1 MSLNA
6 IKGCFAKQLPNMGGP
21 YIARLVF
28 DLGAESVYIIHKG
41 VIMGAISSRLFV
53 EQGFIEIV
61 FCAVDSSLQEGGYGR
76 LLMDFLKGVVQAR
89 GIHDILTCADNEAV
103 GYFKKQGFNEKEI
116 RMEPS
121 RWVGYIKDYDQV
133 TLVHCL
139 IHPEIDYLNFQKTV
153 LARQL
158 ANLADRTGIQIS
170 KPIPEFAEEQPSLP
184 HAVYHVSLPLP
195 LILRRRAPAL
205 RSAGILRLLN
215 GYDDRCRIL
224 REKFIRILEA
234 LKSDPKN
241 ADIFMRPVTEE
252 IAPNYFDVIQSPMD
266 LWSIENRLKRYDDYY
281 KRPEIFA
288 IDVAL
293 MCDNAKHFNPPDSQ
307 FYRHAIELFKKF
319 KRLYAAKCPDS
330 EFAEV

>member
-1 MSLNA
+1 
-6 IKGCFAKQLPNMGGP
+6 MGGP
-21 YIARLVF
+21 YITRLVF
-28 DLGAESVYIIHKG
+28 DFEAESVFILHKG

-76 LLMDFLKGVVQAR
+76 LLMGFLKSVIQAR
-89 GIHDILTCADNEAV
+89 GIHDVLTCADNEAV
-103 GYFKKQGFNEKEI
+103 GYFKKQGFSDKEI

-139 IHPEIDYLNFQKTV
+139 IHPEIDYLNFQETV
-153 LARQL
+153 LAKQL
-158 ANLADRTGIQIS
+158 ANLAQTTGIRIS

-205 RSAGILRLLN
+205 RSAGILQLLN

-224 REKFIRILEA
+224 REKCVRILEV

-241 ADIFMRPVTEE
+241 ADIFIRPVTEE
-252 IAPNYFDVIQSPMD
+252 IAPDYFEVIQSPMD

-293 MCDNAKHFNPPDSQ
+293 MCENAKQFNPPDSS
-307 FYRHAIELFKKF
+307 FYRNAIELFRKF
-319 KRLYAAKCPDS
+319 KRLYAE
-330 EFAEV
+330 EFPHAQLGEV

>member
-1 MSLNA
+1 
-6 IKGCFAKQLPNMGGP
+6 MGGP
-21 YIARLVF
+21 YITRLVF
-28 DLGAESVYIIHKG
+28 DLEAESVYIFHKG
-41 VIMGAISSRLFV
+41 IIMGAISSRLFI

-76 LLMDFLKGVVQAR
+76 LLMGFLKSVIQAR
-89 GIHDILTCADNEAV
+89 GVHDILTCADNEAV

-139 IHPEIDYLNFQKTV
+139 IHPEIDYLNFQDAV
-153 LARQL
+153 LAKQL
-158 ANLADRTGIQIS
+158 RNLADRTGIRIL

-195 LILRRRAPAL
+195 LILRRRAPTL
-205 RSAGILRLLN
+205 RSVGILQLLH
-215 GYDDRCRIL
+215 GYDDRCRVL
-224 REKFIRILEA
+224 KQKFLRILGA
-234 LKSDPKN
+234 LKSDAKN

-252 IAPNYFDVIQSPMD
+252 IAPDYFDVIQSPMD

-293 MCDNAKHFNPPDSQ
+293 MCDNAKQFNPPDSA
-307 FYRHAIELFKKF
+307 FYRNAIELFRKF
-319 KRLYAAKCPDS
+319 KRLYAE
-330 EFAEV
+330 EFPQAELADG